1 MSISV
6 PETFYFRINLRFR
19 AIIFLVILLCNSQ
32 KCPIH
37 LRLNFCSGENS
48 PVGKNGPTREQSPED
63 ETGKWKLM
71 KAVSVYFLN
80 QPMFKN
86 LTLSNFFLCILSSFS
101 LRKTFAF
108 RPEKFHSDDV
118 AVQRAVWVYDWLSH
132 PGENSKLS
140 YNQSETL
147 HGFLYSYVITLEFL
161 TTSWTSLE
169 WKN

>member
-1 MSISV
+1 MRISV

-19 AIIFLVILLCNSQ
+19 EIIFLVILLCNSQ
-32 KCPIH
+32 KCSIH

-48 PVGKNGPTREQSPED
+48 PVGKNGPAREQSPED
-63 ETGKWKLM
+63 ETGKWKLI
-71 KAVSVYFLN
+71 KAVV
-80 QPMFKN
+80 
-86 LTLSNFFLCILSSFS
+86 SSFS

-132 PGENSKLS
+132 AGENSKLS

>member
-1 MSISV
+1 MRISV
-6 PETFYFRINLRFR
+6 PETFYFRITLRFR
-19 AIIFLVILLCNSQ
+19 AIIFLVILLWNSQ

-48 PVGKNGPTREQSPED
+48 PVGKNGPTKEQSPED

-86 LTLSNFFLCILSSFS
+86 LTLSNFFLCILSSYS

-118 AVQRAVWVYDWLSH
+118 AVQRAVWVYDWSSH
-132 PGENSKLS
+132 AGENSKLS
-140 YNQSETL
+140 YNHEL
-147 HGFLYSYVITLEFL
+147 RHHIGIFDHVLDM
-161 TTSWTSLE
+161 SWVKKLKLN
-169 WKN
+169 W